1 MLFSEQSTT
10 INWKLYNR
18 LVTCVP
24 KMRLKQRSVVD
35 FIKLFLVGNVENQFL
50 NFGEIEIY
58 SKKVL

>member
-1 MLFSEQSTT
+1 
-10 INWKLYNR
+10 
-18 LVTCVP
+18 
-24 KMRLKQRSVVD
+24 MRLKQRSVVD